1 MLLILLAIIVAFI
14 VIPLVY
20 LHRPEFVEISVPEVK
35 AKDSDHYR
43 QGQFHN
49 VEPTPVLTGSGSFA
63 KLMLEFLLHGN
74 PRRRPKQAL
83 PTVNTSLLALPADRD
98 VVIWL
103 GHSSFF
109 VQLAGKRLLVDP
121 VLSQN
126 AAPVPFG
133 NRAFQGANPYTP
145 ADMPNID
152 YLLMTHDHWD
162 HLDYAT
168 LIALKPKVK
177 QVVCGLGV
185 GQYFR
190 AWGFAP
196 ERVHEAD
203 WFSELNLGDGIDIS
217 VLPARHFSGRLFKKN
232 QTLWVSF
239 ALQTAERRL
248 YFSGDSGYGAHFKKI
263 GELFDGFDFVAL
275 DSGQYD
281 ERWSH
286 VHMRPEEAAQA
297 ATDLRTRALLPGHIG
312 KFALAQ
318 HDWNDPFIR
327 IVKASKNHD
336 WRLLTP
342 LIGQPLWLDESETA
356 FDRWWET
363 VSR

>member
-1 MLLILLAIIVAFI
+1 MLLTSLVIIVVFI
-14 VIPLVY
+14 VLPAIY
-20 LHRPEFVEISVPEVK
+20 LHRPEFVKISVPEVK
-35 AKDSDHYR
+35 ASDSDHYQ

-49 VEPTPVLTGSGSFA
+49 VEATPVLTGGGNIA
-63 KLMLEFLLHGN
+63 KLMLDFALHGN
-74 PRRRPKQAL
+74 PRRRPRQAL
-83 PTVNTSLLALPADRD
+83 PTAHTSLLALPADRD

-103 GHSSFF
+103 GHSSFY

-121 VLSQN
+121 VLNQN

-133 NRAFQGANPYTP
+133 NRAFRGTNPFSP

-168 LIALKPKVK
+168 LIALRPKVK
-177 QVVCGLGV
+177 QVICGLGV

-190 AWGFAP
+190 AWGFDS
-196 ERVHEAD
+196 RHVHEAD
-203 WFSELNLGDGIDIS
+203 WFSELNLGDGINIS

-232 QTLWVSF
+232 HTLWVSF
-239 ALQTAERRL
+239 ALETATRRL

-263 GELFDGFDFVAL
+263 GELHGGFDFVAL

-297 ATDLRTRALLPGHIG
+297 ATDLRARALLPGHIG

-327 IVKASKNHD
+327 IEKASKRHD

-342 LIGQPLWLDESETA
+342 LIGQPLWLDDSETTVE
-356 FDRWWET
+356 RWWEK
-363 VSR
+363 VPR